1 MARGRAAV
9 AIGLSAAEGDEL
21 KRLARRPSTAQ
32 ALALRARMIVMAGAQ
47 DSQAVSQLTR
57 RASR

>member
-57 RASR
+57 PASR